1 MSFEQHEINR
11 AYENTRKK
19 KNIEKSEAFWF
30 EKKILAESSRLL
42 DDLAREIA
50 GEFGIS
56 IHEAKNLIESWT
68 NQNLEGL
75 KSQIWGGKNIDVQK
89 FHSAI
94 NSAKNKIE
102 SLSKKNR
109 EQLKELLEDD
119 DFTPEKHPHTLT
131 ESLFTKR
138 IIEKGKNPQGI
149 TDQCIGAWLWLVDS
163 TEAVILF
170 IYWLGKWILF
180 TPYHLYLLITG
191 KGKL

>member
-11 AYENTRKK
+11 EYENTRKK
-19 KNIEKSEAFWF
+19 KKLEKSEAFWF
-30 EKKILAESSRLL
+30 EKKILAESTRLL

-56 IHEAKNLIESWT
+56 ISEAKNLIESGT
-68 NQNLEGL
+68 NQSLESL
-75 KSQIWGGKNIDVQK
+75 KSQVGAGGKIDVQS

-94 NSAKNKIE
+94 NSAKSKIE

-119 DFTPEKHPHTLT
+119 EFTPEKHPHTIS
-131 ESLFTKR
+131 ESLFSKN
-138 IIEKGKNPQGI
+138 IIEKWKNPQSFG
-149 TDQCIGAWLWLVDS
+149 DECIGAWLWLIDS

-170 IYWLGKWILF
+170 VYWLGRWILL
-180 TPYHLYLLITG
+180 TPYHIYLLITG